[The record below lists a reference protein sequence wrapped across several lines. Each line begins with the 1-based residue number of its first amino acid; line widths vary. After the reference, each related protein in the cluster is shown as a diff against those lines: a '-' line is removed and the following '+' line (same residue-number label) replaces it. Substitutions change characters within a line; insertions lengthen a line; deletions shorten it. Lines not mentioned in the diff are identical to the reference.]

1 MEIIWGLIDEVD
13 QDTVP
18 DDLDSGIE
26 DNDMEAQAL
35 VEGEL
40 AGAFVA

>member
-1 MEIIWGLIDEVD
+1 MEPTIWELID
-13 QDTVP
+13 QDAVP
-18 DDLDSGIE
+18 DDLD
-26 DNDMEAQAL
+26 DNIDEVLTEAQAL